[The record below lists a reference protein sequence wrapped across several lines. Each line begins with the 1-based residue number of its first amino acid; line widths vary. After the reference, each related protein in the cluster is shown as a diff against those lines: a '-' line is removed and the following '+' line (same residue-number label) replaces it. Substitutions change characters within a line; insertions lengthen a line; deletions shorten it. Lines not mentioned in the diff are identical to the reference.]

1 MKILLGLIICL
12 IFQGIFSESLNFA
25 KVMGRDASEFFGP
38 YANSD
43 EK

>member
-1 MKILLGLIICL
+1 MDIDK
-12 IFQGIFSESLNFA
+12 SLNLA

-43 EK
+43 EKKLNKDLYEQSR